1 MFGGA
6 GIYRDGV
13 MFALMDGDQIFLKC
27 DESTREKFREAGCR
41 CFVYEKDGKSV
52 EMSYWSLPD
61 AALDDAD
68 MLKVWADLAFEA
80 ALRAKRPERRS
91 GKT

>member
-13 MFALMDGDQIFLKC
+13 MFALVAGDSVFLKC
-27 DESTREKFREAGCR
+27 DDDTRKKFREAGSR
-41 CFVYEKDGKSV
+41 SFVYEKDGKPV

-61 AALDDAD
+61 EALDDPD
-68 MLKVWADLAFEA
+68 ILTVWAERAYQA
-80 ALRAKRPERRS
+80 ALRAKKPKRRRNP
-91 GKT
+91 